1 MEFQYNPQQ
10 IIVKM
15 LLYQQGQRNN
25 TNNKCCFCLL
35 HNIKISIKTNIRQHL
50 CEKTIKRYLQ

>member
-25 TNNKCCFCLL
+25 TDNNVLFLL
-35 HNIKISIKTNIRQHL
+35 IAQHKDL
-50 CEKTIKRYLQ
+50 N